1 MARDKLDYL
10 KEIYMPGLRYAD
22 AGVDIDRQDKTTDQI
37 KSIVRTSHGPEV
49 LSDIGT
55 FGGLY
60 QPDLTNCDNA
70 VLVPSTD
77 SVGTKLKVAF
87 MAGQHESVGMDIVGH
102 CANDVLVMGAR
113 PLFFLDYIGMGIH
126 DTDVAV
132 SIVKGA
138 TEACRE
144 INCAVIGGELAE
156 LPDLY
161 DPGEY
166 DLVGT
171 IVGLVD
177 RKSIINGS
185 DIRAGDR
192 VIGLA
197 SDGLHT
203 NGFSLARKALFDVA
217 GYTVDSPVASWGCT
231 VGEGLLRPH
240 RCYVNALLPLCS
252 TGQIK
257 GMAHITGGG
266 LLDNI
271 PRILPSG
278 CSVAIESGSW
288 PVLPIFETIQQA
300 GKVDQLEMYRTFN
313 MGIGMV
319 VIVSAD
325 QADSVENTLRE
336 SGETPY
342 QIGHVRSG
350 DGTVEILE

>member
-1 MARDKLDYL
+1 
-10 KEIYMPGLRYAD
+10 MPGLRYTD
-22 AGVDIDRQDKTTDQI
+22 AGVDIDRQDATTDQI

-60 QPDLTNCDNA
+60 QPDLDGCKRA

-113 PLFFLDYIGMGIH
+113 PLFFLDYIGMGVH
-126 DTDVAV
+126 DTSVAV
-132 SIVKGA
+132 SILKGV
-138 TEACRE
+138 THACRE

-161 DPGEY
+161 TPGEY

-177 RKSIINGS
+177 RDSIIDGKSIE
-185 DIRAGDR
+185 AGDR

-203 NGFSLARKALFDVA
+203 NGFSLARKALFDRA
-217 GYTVDSPVASWGCT
+217 GYDVDTVVDGWGCT
-231 VGEGLLRPH
+231 VGEGLLAPH
-240 RCYVNALLPLCS
+240 RCYVNSLLLLCA
-252 TGQIK
+252 TGEIK

-271 PRILPSG
+271 PRVLPQG
-278 CSVAIESGSW
+278 CSVEINRGTW
-288 PVLPIFETIQQA
+288 PVLPVFDTIQEA
-300 GKVDQLEMYRTFN
+300 GDVEDNEMFRTFN
-313 MGIGMV
+313 MGIGMI
-319 VIVSAD
+319 VIVSAE
-325 QADSVENTLRE
+325 AEAAVTESLME
-336 SGETPY
+336 SGEQPY
-342 QIGHVRSG
+342 TIGAVVSG
-350 DGTVEILE
+350 NRDVEIV